1 MQAVESLYGYVE
13 SLYRI
18 VEPLCAHQYY
28 TPRAPADR
36 ARHVSTAAGYGN
48 HQGERV
54 WYHLYP
60 CIGKKAAAPRAR
72 CQPAAYSHKCDRH
85 AAIKLTLS
93 QPRTV
98 RNIRHRRARA
108 MYHRTKA
115 TSSACG
121 ITGALAGMMAY
132 SGHVPHVVHSP
143 NDFPTHGRYTCY
155 LPQAQRAL
163 VNPRQDDDISLTNK
177 RMTMQRKT
185 RGGCRHL
192 EQIRTVETV
201 MQKYVGTFAQKSG
214 FLEKT
219 FPARVTDL
227 SPEARWLTNIEAS
240 TPAARSARTSRNV
253 TTAAP
258 PPLSL

>member
-1 MQAVESLYGYVE
+1 
-13 SLYRI
+13 
-18 VEPLCAHQYY
+18 
-28 TPRAPADR
+28 
-36 ARHVSTAAGYGN
+36 
-48 HQGERV
+48 
-54 WYHLYP
+54 
-60 CIGKKAAAPRAR
+60 
-72 CQPAAYSHKCDRH
+72 
-85 AAIKLTLS
+85 
-93 QPRTV
+93 
-98 RNIRHRRARA
+98 

-214 FLEKT
+214 FSRKDISGKGYGSV
-219 FPARVTDL
+219 ARSTVANQHRGVHTGGTKRTHKPQCDNSRTAAVVAMTNEYRFHRDFNRRERTAAS
-227 SPEARWLTNIEAS
+227 SPTGIFSRRTAIRTKSKIRTARAAPVRRAPIPIAGSAYIPTAYI
-240 TPAARSARTSRNV
+240 PAAM
-253 TTAAP
+253 P
-258 PPLSL
+258 K